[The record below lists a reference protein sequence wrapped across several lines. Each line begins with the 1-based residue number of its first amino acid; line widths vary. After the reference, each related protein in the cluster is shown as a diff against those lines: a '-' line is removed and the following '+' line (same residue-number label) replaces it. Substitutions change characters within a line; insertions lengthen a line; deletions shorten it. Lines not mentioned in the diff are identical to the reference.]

1 MEHSIILAPRA
12 MRQGIGRQLMERLCR
27 HASKNG
33 VHSLWAGVSAANLA
47 GLKFHKALGFQERAR
62 LPEVGYKF
70 ETWLD
75 LILMQKIL

>member
-1 MEHSIILAPRA
+1 
-12 MRQGIGRQLMERLCR
+12 
-27 HASKNG
+27 
-33 VHSLWAGVSAANLA
+33 
-47 GLKFHKALGFQERAR
+47 LGFQERAR